1 MCRKK
6 TESMDVNLKSV
17 NDYRFQSDEEPTD
30 KQLRLLMK
38 EVAADVKLRAEIANK
53 KFQEDLRLLCVQAAK
68 QPLLK

>member
-1 MCRKK
+1 
-6 TESMDVNLKSV
+6 MDVNLKSV